1 MREQGQR
8 LYDRLKQYSESDA
21 YGFHMPGH
29 KRNKAFM
36 GIDLPYELDITEID
50 GFDDLHHASGILKE
64 AQERTAEVFHADEA
78 HFLVNGS
85 TAGILAAVMGCTKR
99 GDKILIARHC
109 HKSVHHAIYMNG
121 LRPIY
126 VYPEFDGSMHLNGE
140 ILAEDVKAALEAEP
154 DIRAVVIVSPNYDG
168 VVSDVGAIAE
178 AVHEKGLP
186 LIVDEAHGAHFGFHP
201 YFPERANDLGADV
214 VIQSF
219 HKTLP
224 SLTQTAV
231 LYINGEIAPAKRIR
245 RYLDMLQSS
254 SPSYVFLA
262 SLDACTALVAERGEG
277 IFSAYAGRLRTLRA
291 RLSHLEHLELLETLH
306 YDPSKIVI
314 STAEA
319 EITSRELEERLR
331 KEYHLEMEMTGATYV
346 IAMTSVADTQEGF
359 DRLADALEEIDRGLS
374 QRDVPYAVSGELPRL
389 RQVLMPDEIEEAQE
403 RQKTSFLPFRACEGS
418 VCAEYAYL
426 YPPGSPVLVPGE
438 EISAEAVRLL
448 EFYEEQGFQIEGL
461 GKKGHCRVFS
471 KNIEK

>member
-8 LYDRLKQYSESDA
+8 LYDRLKQYSESDY

-36 GIDLPYELDITEID
+36 GIELPYELDITEID

-121 LRPIY
+121 LRPVY

-140 ILAEDVKAALEAEP
+140 ILAEDVRTALEAEP

-168 VVSDVGAIAE
+168 VVSDVRAIAE
-178 AVHEKGLP
+178 AAHEKRIP

-201 YFPERANDLGADV
+201 YFPKRANDLGADV

-231 LYINGEIAPAKRIR
+231 LYVNGTIAPAKRIQ

-262 SLDACTALVAERGEG
+262 SLDACVDMAADRGEEV
-277 IFSAYAGRLRTLRA
+277 FEAYAGRLRILRE
-291 RLSHLEHLELLETLH
+291 RLSCLEHLKLLETPH
-306 YDPSKIVI
+306 YDPSKVVI
-314 STAEA
+314 STADA
-319 EITSRELEERLR
+319 EITSLELYEILL
-331 KEYHLEMEMTGATYV
+331 KEYRLQMEMTGGTYLL
-346 IAMTSVADTQEGF
+346 AMTTVADTQEGF
-359 DRLADALEEIDRGLS
+359 DRLAEALKTIDQGLKKR
-374 QRDVPYAVSGELPRL
+374 QEPYAVSGELPRL
-389 RQVLMPDEIEEAQE
+389 RQVFTPDEMEEEME
-403 RQKTSFLPFRACEGS
+403 RRQTEDLPFGQCEGRI
-418 VCAEYAYL
+418 CTEYAYL

-438 EISAEAVRLL
+438 EISKEAVRLL
-448 EFYEEQGFQIEGL
+448 EFYKEQGFRIEGL
-461 GKKGHCRVFS
+461 HQEGHCRVFRHG
-471 KNIEK
+471 